1 MAANMVQKTA
11 RYPSIRALGEALSAS
26 EDALVTEVAMSE
38 VTVRPMA
45 VPSCA
50 QVLKTAPLKACMC
63 VGKTSDTTRRP
74 TVKRISQLS
83 GVRI

>member
-1 MAANMVQKTA
+1 
-11 RYPSIRALGEALSAS
+11 
-26 EDALVTEVAMSE
+26 VAMSE

-63 VGKTSDTTRRP
+63 AGKTSDTTRRP
-74 TVKRISQLS
+74 TVKRMSQLN
-83 GVRI
+83 GVRICTQLETIQ

>member
-1 MAANMVQKTA
+1 MVQKTA
-11 RYPSIRALGEALSAS
+11 RYPTIRALGEALSVS
-26 EDALVTEVAMSE
+26 RDALVTEAAMSE

-74 TVKRISQLS
+74 TVKRISQLN
-83 GVRI
+83 GARIYM

>member
-1 MAANMVQKTA
+1 MVQKTA
-11 RYPSIRALGEALSAS
+11 RYPSISALGDSLSAS

-50 QVLKTAPLKACMC
+50 QVLKTAPLKACMWA
-63 VGKTSDTTRRP
+63 GNTSDTTRRP
-74 TVKRISQLS
+74 TVKRISQLN
-83 GVRI
+83 GVRICI